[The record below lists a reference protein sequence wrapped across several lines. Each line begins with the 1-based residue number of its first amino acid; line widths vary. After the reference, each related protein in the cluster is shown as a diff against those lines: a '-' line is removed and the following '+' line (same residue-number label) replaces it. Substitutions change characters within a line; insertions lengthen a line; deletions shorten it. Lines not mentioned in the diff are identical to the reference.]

1 MAEFEEA
8 RRKVAWITGANRGMG
23 AETAV
28 RLAAAGYDIALTAR
42 DAARLE
48 SVADEVRT
56 HGVRALPFPSDLTDP
71 ASIHAFADAALM
83 AFGHCDLLCNIG
95 IYKGR
100 GQTELMVETEPED
113 LAAHFTGDVVAAFVL
128 VRRALDSMLER
139 GSGTIINMSS
149 SSVFLD
155 PPDTVKNSG
164 WSFAYVAAK
173 AGIDQMASIINV
185 ELGDRG
191 IRAFTVEP
199 GFVAYGEAFAE
210 KLRKFPDVPVSPPE
224 AIGPAIVWLVENE
237 GAQRLLGKRI
247 SLPHVTHKQGLLDG
261 WSGPGTH
268 FDTRRA

>member
-1 MAEFEEA
+1 MAKLEDT
-8 RRKVAWITGANRGMG
+8 RRKVAWVTGANRGMG

-48 SVADEVRT
+48 TVAEEVRA
-56 HGVRALPFPSDLTDP
+56 HGVRALPLPSDLTDL
-71 ASIHAFADAALM
+71 ASIHAFADGALK
-83 AFGHCDLLCNIG
+83 AFGHCDVLCNFG

-100 GQTELMVETEPED
+100 GQTELMLETEPED
-113 LAAHFTGDVVAAFVL
+113 LAAHFTGDVIAAFVL
-128 VRRALDSMLER
+128 FRRALDSMLER
-139 GSGTIINMSS
+139 GGGAIINMSS

-155 PPDTVKNSG
+155 PPGTVKNSG

-191 IRAFTVEP
+191 VKAFTVEP
-199 GFVAYGEAFAE
+199 GFVAYGEDFAA
-210 KLRKFPDVPVSPPE
+210 KLRKYPDAPVSPPE

-247 SLPHVTHKQGLLDG
+247 SLPHLTHKHTLLDG
-261 WSGPGTH
+261 WAGPGSR